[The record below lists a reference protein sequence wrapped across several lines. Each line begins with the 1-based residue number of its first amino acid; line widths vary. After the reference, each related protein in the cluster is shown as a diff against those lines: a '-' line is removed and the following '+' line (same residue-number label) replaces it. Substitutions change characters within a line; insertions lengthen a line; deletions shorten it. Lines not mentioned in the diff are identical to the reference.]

1 MRTTCEGQFHADEG
15 LCVNRRSRIFFALVG
30 GPPVALALGAAMLLF
45 GAMSGRHL
53 MWQPTDADL
62 VSAIRNQSAVAA
74 KVFVEA
80 LPSVDS
86 PVPFSHPHL
95 LNSRQLELAP
105 LVIAL
110 LQGHEFMVQ
119 ILQRAGSDPAKAL
132 GQMSSETAS
141 ALRGY
146 AIKTQ
151 NSLAI
156 EYLTKY
162 RDDARGAPAVDPLP
176 TAR

>member
-1 MRTTCEGQFHADEG
+1 M
-15 LCVNRRSRIFFALVG
+15 NRRNRIFFALVG

-62 VSAIRNQSAVAA
+62 VSAIRNQNPVAV

-80 LPSVDS
+80 LPSVDT
-86 PVPFSHPHL
+86 PVPFAHPRI
-95 LNSRQLELAP
+95 LNFRQLKLAP
-105 LVIAL
+105 LAIAL
-110 LQGHEFMVQ
+110 LQDHDFIVQ
-119 ILQRAGSDPAKAL
+119 TLLRAGSDPATAL

-141 ALRGY
+141 ALLEY
-146 AIKTQ
+146 ASEMQ
-151 NSLAI
+151 NALAI

-162 RDDARGAPAVDPLP
+162 RIDRARATAVDPMP
-176 TAR
+176 AAR

>member
-1 MRTTCEGQFHADEG
+1 MRTTCEGQFDADEG
-15 LCVNRRSRIFFALVG
+15 LCVNRRNRIFFALVG

-62 VSAIRNQSAVAA
+62 VSAIRNQNPVAV

-80 LPSVDS
+80 LPSVDT
-86 PVPFSHPHL
+86 PVPFAHPRI
-95 LNSRQLELAP
+95 LNFRQLKLAP
-105 LVIAL
+105 LAIAL
-110 LQGHEFMVQ
+110 LQDHDFIVQ
-119 ILQRAGSDPAKAL
+119 TLLRAGSDPATAL

-141 ALRGY
+141 ALLEY
-146 AIKTQ
+146 ASEMQ
-151 NSLAI
+151 NALAI

-162 RDDARGAPAVDPLP
+162 RIDRARATAVDPMP
-176 TAR
+176 AAR